1 MDSRELFSQSSR
13 LFPGG
18 VNSPV
23 RYYEPYPV
31 FMKKGEGST
40 IYDVDEKPYTD
51 FCLAFGP
58 LILGHS
64 HPEIVSAVRSAVGNA
79 TSLGAPT
86 ENEIRLGSM
95 ITAAVP
101 SVKKM
106 RFTNSGTEA
115 TMHALRLARG
125 FTGRNIIL
133 KMEGGFHGSHDYALI
148 KSGSGTLTFGTP
160 SSQGIPPEV
169 SRTVVVGQYN
179 NPGSIEEIFRKYGKD
194 IAAVITEPIMGNAG
208 VIKPEKDFLAFL
220 REITISHDSLLI
232 LDEVITGFRFGFRG
246 YQDIAGVSP
255 DLTTMGKIIGG
266 GFPIGLFGGR
276 DDIMDKISPVGPV
289 YESGTFSGNYV
300 TMAAGIAA
308 LKQLKNMDY
317 QGLEARSEMFEKA
330 LVENMP
336 HHEKFAV
343 SRFGSMFQI
352 FLGIDH
358 PGSYDEVIKADSRKF
373 MKMFHLLLKK
383 GVYMAPG
390 QFETNF
396 ISFAHSK
403 EDLEISA
410 LKIAEALKET
420 EKN

>member
-148 KSGSGTLTFGTP
+148 KSGSGTLTFGNP

-208 VIKPEKDFLAFL
+208 VIKPEKDFLEFL

-317 QGLEARSEMFEKA
+317 HGLEAKSEMFEKA

>member
-317 QGLEARSEMFEKA
+317 QCLEARSEMFEKA

-420 EKN
+420 GKN

>member
-1 MDSRELFSQSSR
+1 MNSGELFSKSSS

-23 RYYEPYPV
+23 RYYEPYPI
-31 FMKKGEGST
+31 FMKNGNGST
-40 IYDVDEKPYTD
+40 IYDVDDKPYID

-64 HPEIVSAVRSAVGNA
+64 HPEIVRSVIWAVKNA
-79 TSLGAPT
+79 TSLGSPT
-86 ENEIRLGSM
+86 ENEVRMGSIIR
-95 ITAAVP
+95 TAVP
-101 SVKKM
+101 SVEKM

-148 KSGSGTLTFGTP
+148 KSGSGTLTFGIP
-160 SSQGIPPEV
+160 SSRGIPPEV

-179 NPGSIEEIFRKYGKD
+179 NPENIEEIFKKYGKG

-208 VIKPEKDFLAFL
+208 VIKPQKDFLGFL
-220 REITISHDSLLI
+220 RDITSRYDSLLI
-232 LDEVITGFRFGFRG
+232 FDEVITGFRFGFCG
-246 YQDIAGVSP
+246 YQDIAGVRP

-276 DDIMDKISPVGPV
+276 DDIMDKISPMGPV

-308 LKQLKNMDY
+308 LNQLKKMDY
-317 QGLEARSEMFEKA
+317 SILESQSAMFEKT

-336 HHEKFAV
+336 VTEKFAV
-343 SRFGSMFQI
+343 SRFGSMFQL
-352 FLGIDH
+352 FLGIEQ
-358 PGSYDEVIKADSRKF
+358 PESYEDVIKADSRKF
-373 MKMFHLLLKK
+373 MMMFHSLLEK
-383 GVYMAPG
+383 GIYLAPG

-396 ISFAHSK
+396 ISFAHSR
-403 EDLEISA
+403 ENLESSA
-410 LKIAEALKET
+410 LKIAESLKEIT
-420 EKN
+420 KS

>member
-1 MDSRELFSQSSR
+1 MNSGELFSKSSS

-23 RYYEPYPV
+23 RYYEPYPI
-31 FMKKGEGST
+31 FMKNGNGST
-40 IYDVDEKPYTD
+40 IYDVDDKPYID

-64 HPEIVSAVRSAVGNA
+64 HPEIVRSVIWAVKNA
-79 TSLGAPT
+79 TSLGSPT
-86 ENEIRLGSM
+86 ENEVRMGSIIR
-95 ITAAVP
+95 TAVP
-101 SVKKM
+101 SVEKM

-148 KSGSGTLTFGTP
+148 KSGSGTLTFGIP
-160 SSQGIPPEV
+160 SSRGIPPEV

-179 NPGSIEEIFRKYGKD
+179 NPENIEEIFKKYGKG

-208 VIKPEKDFLAFL
+208 VIKPQKDFLGFL
-220 REITISHDSLLI
+220 RDITSRYDSLLI
-232 LDEVITGFRFGFRG
+232 FDEVITGFRFGFCG
-246 YQDIAGVSP
+246 YQDIAGVRP

-276 DDIMDKISPVGPV
+276 DDIMDKISPMGPV

-308 LKQLKNMDY
+308 LNQLKKMDY
-317 QGLEARSEMFEKA
+317 STLESESAIFEKT

-336 HHEKFAV
+336 VTEKFAL
-343 SRFGSMFQI
+343 SRFGSMFQL
-352 FLGIDH
+352 FLGIEQ
-358 PGSYDEVIKADSRKF
+358 PESYADVIKADSRKF
-373 MKMFHLLLKK
+373 MMMFHSLLEK
-383 GVYMAPG
+383 GIYLAPG

-396 ISFAHSK
+396 ISFAHSR
-403 EDLEISA
+403 ENLESSA
-410 LKIAEALKET
+410 LKIAESLKEIA
-420 EKN
+420 KS

>member
-1 MDSRELFSQSSR
+1 MNSGELFSKSSS

-23 RYYEPYPV
+23 RYYEPYPI
-31 FMKKGEGST
+31 FMKNGNGST
-40 IYDVDEKPYTD
+40 IYDVDDKPYID

-64 HPEIVSAVRSAVGNA
+64 HPEIVRSVIWAVKNA
-79 TSLGAPT
+79 TSLGSPT
-86 ENEIRLGSM
+86 ENEVRMGSIIR
-95 ITAAVP
+95 TAVP
-101 SVKKM
+101 SVEKM

-148 KSGSGTLTFGTP
+148 KSGSGTLTFGIP
-160 SSQGIPPEV
+160 SSRGIPPEV

-179 NPGSIEEIFRKYGKD
+179 NPENIEEIFKKYGKG

-208 VIKPEKDFLAFL
+208 VIKPQKDFLGFL
-220 REITISHDSLLI
+220 RDITSRYDSLLI
-232 LDEVITGFRFGFRG
+232 FDEVITGFRFGFCG
-246 YQDIAGVSP
+246 YQDIAGVRP

-276 DDIMDKISPVGPV
+276 DDIMDKISPMGPV

-308 LKQLKNMDY
+308 LNQLKKMDY
-317 QGLEARSEMFEKA
+317 SILESQSAMFEKT

-336 HHEKFAV
+336 VTEKFAL
-343 SRFGSMFQI
+343 SRFGSMFQL
-352 FLGIDH
+352 FLGIEQ
-358 PGSYDEVIKADSRKF
+358 PESYEDVIKADSRKF
-373 MKMFHLLLKK
+373 MMMFHSLLEK
-383 GVYMAPG
+383 GIYLAPG

-396 ISFAHSK
+396 ISFAHSR
-403 EDLEISA
+403 ENLESSA
-410 LKIAEALKET
+410 LKIAESLKEIT
-420 EKN
+420 KS

>member
-148 KSGSGTLTFGTP
+148 KSGSGTLTFGNP

-317 QGLEARSEMFEKA
+317 QVLEAKSEMFEKA

-403 EDLEISA
+403 EDLDISA

-420 EKN
+420 GKN

>member
-148 KSGSGTLTFGTP
+148 KSGSGTLTFGNP

-208 VIKPEKDFLAFL
+208 VIKPEKDFLEFL

-317 QGLEARSEMFEKA
+317 QGLEAKSEMFEKA
-330 LVENMP
+330 LGENLP
-336 HHEKFAV
+336 HDEKFAV

>member
-148 KSGSGTLTFGTP
+148 KSGSGTLTFGNP

-208 VIKPEKDFLAFL
+208 VIKPEKDFLEFL

>member
-246 YQDIAGVSP
+246 YQDIAGVRP

>member
-1 MDSRELFSQSSR
+1 MNSGELFSKSSS

-23 RYYEPYPV
+23 RYYEPYPI
-31 FMKKGEGST
+31 FMKNGNGST
-40 IYDVDEKPYTD
+40 IYDVDDKPYID

-64 HPEIVSAVRSAVGNA
+64 HPEIVRSVIWAVKNA
-79 TSLGAPT
+79 TSLGSPT
-86 ENEIRLGSM
+86 ENEVRMGSIIR
-95 ITAAVP
+95 TAVP
-101 SVKKM
+101 SVEKM

-148 KSGSGTLTFGTP
+148 KSGSGTLTFGIP
-160 SSQGIPPEV
+160 SSRGIPPEV

-179 NPGSIEEIFRKYGKD
+179 NPENIEEIFKKYGKG

-208 VIKPEKDFLAFL
+208 VIKPQKDFLGFL
-220 REITISHDSLLI
+220 RDITSRYDSLLI
-232 LDEVITGFRFGFRG
+232 FDEVITGFRFGFCG
-246 YQDIAGVSP
+246 YQDIAGVRP

-276 DDIMDKISPVGPV
+276 DDIMDKISPMGPV

-308 LKQLKNMDY
+308 LNQLKKMDY
-317 QGLEARSEMFEKA
+317 SILESQSAMFEKT

-336 HHEKFAV
+336 VTEKFAL
-343 SRFGSMFQI
+343 SRFGSMFQL
-352 FLGIDH
+352 FLGIEQ
-358 PGSYDEVIKADSRKF
+358 PESYEDVIKADARKF
-373 MKMFHLLLKK
+373 MMMFHSLLEK
-383 GVYMAPG
+383 GIYLAPG

-396 ISFAHSK
+396 ISFAHSR
-403 EDLEISA
+403 ENLESSA
-410 LKIAEALKET
+410 LKIAESLKEIT
-420 EKN
+420 KS

>member
-1 MDSRELFSQSSR
+1 MNSKELFSQSSR

-23 RYYEPYPV
+23 RYYDPYPV
-31 FMKKGEGST
+31 FMKKGEGSR
-40 IYDVDEKPYTD
+40 IYDVDDKSYTD

-64 HPEIVSAVRSAVGNA
+64 HSEVIKAVRSAVENA

-86 ENEIRLGSM
+86 ENEIKLGN
-95 ITAAVP
+95 IIQTAVP
-101 SVKKM
+101 SVEKM

-148 KSGSGTLTFGTP
+148 KSGSGTLTFGVP
-160 SSQGIPPEV
+160 SSRGIPEEV

-179 NPGSIEEIFRKYGKD
+179 NPQSIEEIFKKYGKD

-208 VIKPEKDFLAFL
+208 VIKPEKDFLGFL
-220 REITISHDSLLI
+220 RDITSRNDSLLI
-232 LDEVITGFRFGFRG
+232 FDEVITGFRFGFRCF
-246 YQDIAGVSP
+246 QDIAGVKP

-308 LKQLKNMDY
+308 LNQLRKMDY
-317 QGLEARSEMFEKA
+317 SSLEAKSSFFENTLA
-330 LVENMP
+330 ENMP
-336 HHEKFAV
+336 EKEKFAV

-358 PGSYDEVIKADSRKF
+358 PVSYEEVIKADSGKF
-373 MKMFHLLLKK
+373 MRMFHKLLER
-383 GVYMAPG
+383 GVYLAPG

-403 EDLEISA
+403 EELETSA
-410 LKIAEALKET
+410 LKISETLKET
-420 EKN
+420 GKA

>member
-246 YQDIAGVSP
+246 YQDIAGVRP

-330 LVENMP
+330 LVENLP

-420 EKN
+420 GKN

>member
-1 MDSRELFSQSSR
+1 MDSRELFSQSSK

-23 RYYEPYPV
+23 RYYDPYPV
-31 FMKKGEGST
+31 FMKRGKGSK
-40 IYDVDEKPYTD
+40 IYDVNEKSYTD

-64 HPEIVSAVRSAVGNA
+64 HPEVVSAIRSAVENA

-86 ENEIRLGSM
+86 ENEIILGSM
-95 ITAAVP
+95 IRNAVP
-101 SVKKM
+101 SVEKM

-160 SSQGIPPEV
+160 SSPGIPPEV

-179 NPGSIEEIFRKYGKD
+179 NNGNIEKIFKKYGNN

-208 VIKPEKDFLAFL
+208 VIKPDRDFLDFL
-220 REITISHDSLLI
+220 RDITVSHDSLLI
-232 LDEVITGFRFGFRG
+232 FDEVITGFRFGFHG
-246 YQDIAGVSP
+246 YQDIAGIKP

-266 GFPIGLFGGR
+266 GLPIGLFGGR
-276 DDIMDKISPVGPV
+276 DDIMEKISPMGPI

-308 LKQLKNMDY
+308 LNQLKKMDY
-317 QGLEARSEMFEKA
+317 ADLETKSGMFEKA
-330 LVENMP
+330 LKENIP
-336 HHEKFAV
+336 ESEKFAV

-352 FLGIDH
+352 FLGIH
-358 PGSYDEVIKADSRKF
+358 SPGTYDEVIKADSRRF
-373 MKMFHLLLKK
+373 MKMFHGLLEK
-383 GVYMAPG
+383 GIYLAPG

-396 ISFAHSK
+396 ISFAHSR
-403 EDLEISA
+403 EDLENSA
-410 LKIAEALKET
+410 LKIAEALKEA
-420 EKN
+420 EKS

>member
-1 MDSRELFSQSSR
+1 MNSRELFSQSSG

-23 RYYEPYPV
+23 RYYDPYPV
-31 FMKKGEGST
+31 FMKKGIGST
-40 IYDVDEKPYTD
+40 IYDVEDKPYTD

-64 HPEIVSAVRSAVGNA
+64 HHEIVNAVRSAVENA

-86 ENEIRLGSM
+86 ENEVRMGNI
-95 ITAAVP
+95 IKTAVP
-101 SVKKM
+101 SVEKM

-125 FTGRNIIL
+125 FTGRNIIV

-160 SSQGIPPEV
+160 SSRGIPPEV

-179 NPGSIEEIFRKYGKD
+179 NPDGIEEIFKKYGKE

-208 VIKPEKDFLAFL
+208 VIKPEKGFLGFL
-220 REITISHDSLLI
+220 RDITSSNDSLLI
-232 LDEVITGFRFGFRG
+232 FDEVITGFRLGFGG
-246 YQDIAGVSP
+246 YQDIAGVKP
-255 DLTTMGKIIGG
+255 DITTMGKIIGG

-276 DDIMDKISPVGPV
+276 DDIMDKISPLGQV
-289 YESGTFSGNYV
+289 YESGTFSGNYI

-308 LKQLKNMDY
+308 LNQLKKMDY
-317 QGLEARSEMFEKA
+317 SGLEAKSALFEKT
-330 LVENMP
+330 LLENMP
-336 HHEKFAV
+336 EGEKFAV
-343 SRFGSMFQI
+343 SRLGAMFQI
-352 FLGIDH
+352 FLDIDH
-358 PGSYDEVIKADSRKF
+358 PGSYEEVIKADSRKF
-373 MKMFHLLLKK
+373 MRMFHGLLER
-383 GVYMAPG
+383 GVYLAPG

-403 EDLEISA
+403 EDLESSA
-410 LKIAEALKET
+410 LKIAETLKEISKT
-420 EKN
+420 

>member
-330 LVENMP
+330 LGENLP

-343 SRFGSMFQI
+343 SRFGSIFQI

-420 EKN
+420 GKN